1 MIKLFID
8 NQDHGK
14 VVDKLNEENRSVYK
28 QMGDLR
34 VQIESLNSDILLKN

>member
-1 MIKLFID
+1 MKQLLDDATDNIIINKNMIKLFID

-28 QMGDLR
+28 
-34 VQIESLNSDILLKN
+34 

>member
-28 QMGDLR
+28 
-34 VQIESLNSDILLKN
+34 